1 MSNITFYDYSRF
13 IKDRNAF
20 KTVDYEGINRY
31 DAPSALYY
39 KLVFYFTDESGLL
52 GLDGINGFDTDI
64 LQNDIVKT
72 TSGNGGSTYTFDP
85 KTHNVKNTAYNFLLL
100 NEELERAEMLKNF
113 LILLSEINT
122 NSPWYFQEING
133 LDGALDRKIFS
144 DNEMKIEEK
153 PKQIQIKCLNDAY
166 DDRIGTLLD
175 LYRASCFSYQNKKEI
190 VPRNLRRFNMGVLIF
205 GAPTQYPNNPLNF
218 SGDGEKNFYPFR
230 TNIGIPDSQS
240 TNTYIPSTK
249 LIELRNCEFDY
260 NSAISPYTTLNTT
273 DGPFSPQYTITIN
286 FSDCYESR
294 YNEIMQQVVTDF
306 INIDINTERKNNKLE
321 DIKLYGSHL
330 DIAPL
335 ALDDV
340 RMPLTKEDAKKLWT
354 DTNAK
359 QITTGGFNNSL
370 TDYKVFS
377 YGKEQP
383 KEKGGFFTTQ
393 LDKINEAIT
402 KAAELPSLKKNENI
416 HDNGRV
422 NMYGEFEYL
431 NRMNGTNGI
440 AGTLLQQSTGLGAKA
455 LRDEVSKLYLGN
467 LYEMSV
473 SNVLEIT
480 KRALS
485 GDIAGT
491 VGSIKSK
498 GPKSIAKNTSLT
510 PKEEIRGD
518 KGAGYETPPKKI
530 QQSLVKEIWE
540 DPKQRALGF
549 DPITKEI
556 HDGGVINRNLDKGAI
571 LDVDVLNHTMG
582 SEHELAEVI
591 FTTENISENTGKISR
606 PKKMPKRINDPE
618 GSPVSEFVTTE
629 IWTDPIQRDLGFEPI
644 TNEIW
649 TDPFQ
654 RNIDSNTIGELPG
667 YIKGRTKFLNEMNT
681 KQSIRNNI

>member
-52 GLDGINGFDTDI
+52 GLDGINGFNTDV

-72 TSGNGGSTYTFDP
+72 TSDNGVSTYTFDP
-85 KTHNVKNTAYNFLLL
+85 KTQNIKNTAYNFLLL

-122 NSPWYFQEING
+122 NSPWYFQEISG
-133 LDGALDRKIFS
+133 LDGALDRKVFS
-144 DNEMKIEEK
+144 DNEMKVEEK

-190 VPRNLRRFNMGVLIF
+190 VPRNLRRFNMGILIF
-205 GAPTQYPNNPLNF
+205 SAPTQYSNNPLNF
-218 SGDGEKNFYPFR
+218 VGTGKDSYPFR
-230 TNIGIPDSQS
+230 TNIGIPNGQS
-240 TNTYIPSTK
+240 SNIYIPSTK

-306 INIDINTERKNNKLE
+306 INIDINAERKNNKLE
-321 DIKLYGSHL
+321 DIKAYGSHL

-335 ALDDV
+335 ALDEV

-354 DTNAK
+354 DTNAR

-393 LDKINEAIT
+393 LDKINEAISE
-402 KAAELPSLKKNENI
+402 AIELPSLKKDENI

-431 NRMNGTNGI
+431 NRMTGSNGI
-440 AGTLLQQSTGLGAKA
+440 AGTLLQQAAGLGAKA
-455 LRDEVSKLYLGN
+455 LRDEVNKLYLGN

-498 GPKSIAKNTSLT
+498 SLAQNTSLT
-510 PKEEIRGD
+510 PKEEISGD
-518 KGAGYETPPKKI
+518 V
-530 QQSLVKEIWE
+530 QQRIYDKPDNEIWSDVQQRVYDKPDTKEIWE
-540 DPKQRALGF
+540 DPSQRAYDRPDDEIWSDVQQRVYDKPDAEIWSDVKQR
-549 DPITKEI
+549 
-556 HDGGVINRNLDKGAI
+556 VYDKPY
-571 LDVDVLNHTMG
+571 D
-582 SEHELAEVI
+582 
-591 FTTENISENTGKISR
+591 
-606 PKKMPKRINDPE
+606 
-618 GSPVSEFVTTE
+618 E
-629 IWTDPIQRDLGFEPI
+629 IWPDPSQREYDKPYD
-644 TNEIW
+644 EIW
-649 TDPFQ
+649 PDPSQ
-654 RNIDSNTIGELPG
+654 REYDKPYDEIWPDPSQREIGKPKTEELYPDVQQRTYDTPETPQIPG
-667 YIKGRTKFLNEMNT
+667 YAQKRTAFFGKMN
-681 KQSIRNNI
+681 KSKSLRNNL